1 MFKTKSMKKNAFLLL
16 SLGLLATQVKAQG
29 VRADGAVRLVA
40 SGAIQL
46 VADGGVSINTGA
58 TFTTSPTSTFR
69 LSGANQNADFGAGTT
84 LGILLAE
91 GTGNKTLQRNVTCAT
106 LTVNS
111 GPTFIV
117 PANIAATITSQ
128 LNYAGNVTVQSGGAL
143 IQTTGSTLGTSTGT
157 FSVLRTGTGGTALVP
172 RYNYWSSPVVNFP
185 VTSIPAFVINALPFR
200 FSFNNGTGVWDVA
213 NAGNMASTQGYAVV
227 NGGNMTFT
235 GTGAANAVHNGNYT
249 PAVGPGFNLVGNPY
263 PSPLNIAT
271 FMGANPTLDGSVWF
285 WNDGGNYVTGT
296 GTGNYVVSTGINPD
310 QLQVANTQ
318 GFFVRRT
325 GAGTNITFSNAQRE
339 VGNPTFYRGEEEMA
353 RFKLAVTA
361 ANGLR
366 DYVLA
371 GFRDDFTPAFDRGL
385 DGEKMDGNNRLG
397 MAAVQADTRYMNV
410 ALPTAE
416 RLMLPL
422 TLHLAEAGAY
432 TFAAEAIESPISQ
445 KLFLEDRQTGEFYYL
460 QPGRHHTLNLPA
472 GNHLNRFFLRA
483 SGEVVGQNAQSG
495 ETASAYSFGRDLFVE
510 ASENAE
516 VSIFSP
522 MGALVQRY
530 HNVPAGGLRRLL
542 VDAPIEGV
550 YVVRLTTATGSVE
563 KRIWLER

>member
-1 MFKTKSMKKNAFLLL
+1 MKKITLL
-16 SLGLLATQVKAQG
+16 SVLALALATQAQAQG
-29 VRADGAVRLVA
+29 IRADGAIRLVA

-46 VADGGVSINTGA
+46 VADGGVSINAGA
-58 TFTTSPTSTFR
+58 TFTNSPTSTVR
-69 LSGANQNADFGAGTT
+69 LSGANQSANFGAGTT

-91 GTGNKTLQRNVTCAT
+91 GTGNKTLQSNVSCAT

-111 GPTFIV
+111 GSTFIV
-117 PANIAATITSQ
+117 PANVAATVTSQ

-143 IQTTGSTLGTSTGT
+143 IQTTGSTLGTSSGT
-157 FSVLRTGTGGTALVP
+157 FSVLRTGTGGTVGSP
-172 RYNYWSSPVVNFP
+172 RYNYWASPVANFP
-185 VTSIPAFVINALPFR
+185 VTNVPAFAINALPLR
-200 FSFNNGTGVWDVA
+200 FTFNNGTGVWDVA

-227 NGGNMTFT
+227 NGGNLTFT
-235 GTGAANAVHNGNYT
+235 GTGAANAVHNGTYT

-263 PSPLNIAT
+263 PSPLRIST
-271 FMGANPTLDGSVWF
+271 FMAANPTLDGSVWF
-285 WNDGGNYVTGT
+285 WNDSGGYVTVT

-318 GFFVRRT
+318 GFFVRRI
-325 GAGTNITFSNAQRE
+325 GAGTTITFNNAQRE
-339 VGNPTFYRGEEEMA
+339 AGNPTFYRGEESMG

-371 GFRDDFTPAFDRGL
+371 GFRDDFTPTFDRGF

-397 MAAVQADTRYMNV
+397 MAAVQADRRYMNV

-416 RLMLPL
+416 RLLLPL

-432 TFAAEAIESPISQ
+432 TFAAEAIESPIGQ

-472 GNHLNRFFLRA
+472 GNYQDRFFLRA

-495 ETASAYSFGRDLFVE
+495 ETVSAYSFDRDLFVD
-510 ASENAE
+510 ASEKAE
-516 VSIFSP
+516 VRLYNT
-522 MGALVQRY
+522 MGVLIQCWP
-530 HNVPAGGLRRLL
+530 NVPAGRLSRL
-542 VDAPIEGV
+542 NVDIPLAGV
-550 YVVRLTTATGSVE
+550 FVVRLTSASGTVE
-563 KRIWLER
+563 QRVWLER